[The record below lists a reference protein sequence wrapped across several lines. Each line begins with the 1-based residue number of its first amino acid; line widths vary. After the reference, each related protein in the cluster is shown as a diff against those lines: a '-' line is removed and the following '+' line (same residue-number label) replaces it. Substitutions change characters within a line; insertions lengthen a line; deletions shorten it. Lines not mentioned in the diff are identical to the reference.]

1 MFAAER
7 FRRISRS
14 LGFRLTLSYVLFFTV
29 MLAVLGVMFRQI
41 LSSRLESNLRDV
53 LDADWSAMKGY
64 IKIEGGKVDWDYD
77 SKDDDER
84 FSVERL
90 KRIYL
95 VADAKGKVL
104 ESSDW
109 YNLIGVESPAEIQQL
124 VRAGSK
130 SQDQGIF
137 RYRWDPETSGQ
148 VMLRGGVV
156 FANDR
161 IHEAYFVSIGR
172 TFQQNNQLL
181 RNFTRIYLALMPF
194 MILAGSM
201 LGWSLAGRSLRPVT
215 DVAEAAER
223 ISGSNL
229 SLRIPDRG
237 AGDQLD
243 HLIQTFNRMVARL
256 DGSFQQIRQF
266 STDVSHELRTPI
278 TAIRG
283 QLEVALF
290 TAKNSD
296 QYREAIENSL
306 QDIDRLSQIVR
317 ALLLLAQ
324 SESGQ
329 IELQRTPLDLSTVV
343 RDLMDQFQ
351 IPAEEGGVTLSVKLP
366 QECRAELDR
375 VQIERLI
382 SNLVSNA
389 IKFTPPEGSVHVGV
403 RRDGDLAEIEVADT
417 GCGMEREHLSHI
429 FDRFYR
435 VPNEQSS
442 PERGLGLG
450 LSFVAWIVKAHGGTI
465 HVDSEPGKG
474 SRFVVRLP
482 VGRGV
487 VPESQAAEMGER
499 VG

>member
-1 MFAAER
+1 MPLAAR
-7 FRRISRS
+7 LRRIFRS

-29 MLAVLGVMFRQI
+29 MLAVLGVMFRHI
-41 LSSRLESNLRDV
+41 LSNRLENNLQDV
-53 LDADWSAMKGY
+53 LDVDWAAMKGY

-77 SKDDDER
+77 SQDDDER

-95 VADAKGKVL
+95 VADSKGKVL

-109 YNLIGVESPAEIQQL
+109 YNLIGVESPQDIQQL
-124 VRAGSK
+124 VRLALK
-130 SQDQGIF
+130 SPPDQGIF
-137 RYRWDPETSGQ
+137 RYKWDPETASR
-148 VMLRGGVV
+148 VLLRGGIV

-161 IHEAYFVSIGR
+161 IHDAYFVSIGR
-172 TFQQNNQLL
+172 TAQQNNQVL

-194 MILAGSM
+194 MIFAGSM
-201 LGWSLAGRSLRPVT
+201 FGWFLAGRSLRPVT
-215 DVAEAAER
+215 DVAEAAGR

-229 SLRIPDRG
+229 SLRIPERG

-256 DGSFQQIRQF
+256 DSSFQQIRQF

-290 TAKNSD
+290 TAKNAA

-329 IELQRTPLDLSTVV
+329 VELQKSHLDLSSVV
-343 RDLMDQFQ
+343 KNLIDQFQ
-351 IPAEEGGVTLSVKLP
+351 IPAEEAGVSLSADLP
-366 QECRAELDR
+366 AECFAELDR
-375 VQIERLI
+375 VQVERLI

-389 IKFTPPEGSVHVGV
+389 IKFTPPGGSVHLKVASSPGSV
-403 RRDGDLAEIEVADT
+403 EIIVTDT
-417 GCGMEREHLSHI
+417 GCGMEKEHLSHI

-435 VPNEQSS
+435 IPSEQSS

-450 LSFVAWIVKAHGGTI
+450 LSFVAWIVKAHGGSI
-465 HVDSEPGKG
+465 HVESEPGKG
-474 SRFVVRLP
+474 SCFHVRLP
-482 VGRGV
+482 AGQPGTLE
-487 VPESQAAEMGER
+487 PAAELGQR
-499 VG
+499 AG